1 MRKVVVGLLGAAMVT
16 SVGVTFPGA
25 ATAAPPADPSRI
37 GAEHRVAMEDLP
49 SRLEEKRRELREEAV
64 NGLLKGTV
72 KTERR
77 GHSLVAKVGQTNG
90 AFGSQR
96 VAAAGADQY
105 VELGRERTDKIFVI
119 LAEFGN
125 QRHPDY
131 PDVDTDPDTDGPTT
145 FNGPLHN
152 RITQPD
158 RRVDNSK
165 VWQADFN
172 RAHYQ
177 QMYFGT
183 GAGVESLKTYY
194 EAQSSG
200 RYSVDGEVSD
210 WVKVPYNEARY
221 GRNCKDAQ
229 TCDPNNAWALVRD
242 AANQWY
248 AGQKAAGRTDAQ
260 IKAQL
265 QSYDQYDRYDYDH
278 DGNFD
283 EPDGYLDHFQIVHA
297 GGDESD
303 GDKQQGED
311 AIWAHRWYAW
321 ESENET
327 GPAGNLL
334 GGTQIG
340 TSGIWIGDYTMQ
352 PENGGLSVFA
362 HEYGHDLGLPDDY
375 DTSDGKDK
383 TGDNNEFWTLMA
395 QSRLSGA
402 GEPNGTRPGD
412 LGAWNKLQL
421 GWLNVAKVNAGS
433 SATIDLGPQE
443 YNTAK
448 PQAAVVVLPSKSVT
462 RQHGTPYAGQK
473 QYFSGNAQKLNTTLT
488 RTVDLSGATTAA
500 LRLKARYTIEEN
512 FDFLYVEASTDA
524 GRTWTALDGTV
535 GGAPFV
541 KDGSKTRP
549 AITGT
554 KTSWTDVVVPLNAY
568 AGKKPMIRL
577 RYKTD
582 GAVASGGFLADNLTV
597 VTNGVA
603 GTPDGAET
611 TGAWTPAGFK
621 VVGTTSQETFD
632 NFYIAGNRSYV
643 SYDKY
648 LKTGPYNYGWASS
661 RPDYAEH
668 FALQPGLLISYNDAS
683 QEDNNVNEHPG
694 AGRNL
699 IIDSHPT
706 VLNNVNGAPWASR
719 IQNYDAP
726 FGLTP
731 TDALPL
737 HVDGRA
743 STIQSR
749 AAQPLFD
756 DTKSYYDSR
765 TRTTGVKLPA
775 LGVKIQVVS
784 QDGTTMRIKIS

>member
-37 GAEHRVAMEDLP
+37 GAGHRVTMEDLP
-49 SRLEEKRRELREEAV
+49 NPLEQKRRELREEAV
-64 NGLLKGTV
+64 NDLLKGTL

-77 GHSLVAKVGQTNG
+77 GKSLVAKVGRTNG

-96 VAAAGADQY
+96 VAAAGVDQY
-105 VELGRERTDKIFVI
+105 VELSRERTDKIFVV

-131 PDVDTDPDTDGPTT
+131 PDRDTDPNTPGPTT

-152 RITQPD
+152 RIPQPD
-158 RRVDNSK
+158 RRVDNST
-165 VWQADFN
+165 VWQADYN
-172 RAHYQ
+172 REHYRKL
-177 QMYFGT
+177 YFGE

-200 RYSVDGEVSD
+200 RYSVEGEVSD
-210 WVKVPYNEARY
+210 WVKVQYNEARY
-221 GRNCKDAQ
+221 GRNCN
-229 TCDPNNAWALVRD
+229 DPNACDTENAWALVRD

-248 AGQKAAGRTDAQ
+248 ANQKAAGRTDAQ
-260 IKAQL
+260 LKAEL
-265 QSYDQYDRYDYDH
+265 QSFDRYDRYDFDH

-303 GDKQQGED
+303 GDRQQGED

-321 ESENET
+321 QSENVA

-362 HEYGHDLGLPDDY
+362 HEYAHDLGLPDDY
-375 DTSDGKDK
+375 DTSENH
-383 TGDNNEFWTLMA
+383 TEDNNEYWTLMA
-395 QSRLSGA
+395 QSRLSGP
-402 GEPNGTRPGD
+402 GEANGTRPGD

-421 GWLNVAKVNAGS
+421 GWLDVAKVTAGTS
-433 SATIDLGPQE
+433 KTIELGPQE
-443 YNTAK
+443 YNTTK
-448 PQAAVVVLPSKSVT
+448 PQAAVVVLPNKVVT

-473 QYFSGNAQKLNTTLT
+473 QFFSGNTQKLNSTLT
-488 RTVDLSGATTAA
+488 RTVDLSGATSAS
-500 LRLKARYTIEEN
+500 LRLKGRYDIEQN
-512 FDFLYVEASTDA
+512 YDFLYVEASTDA

-535 GGAPFV
+535 GGAPFAR
-541 KDGSKTRP
+541 DGSKTTP
-549 AITGT
+549 AITGA
-554 KTSWTDVVVPLNAY
+554 SANWTDVVVPLNAY
-568 AGKKPMIRL
+568 AGKKPQVRL
-577 RYKTD
+577 HYKTD
-582 GAVASGGFLADNLTV
+582 AAVAKGGFLADNLTV
-597 VTNGVA
+597 VVNGVA
-603 GTPDGAET
+603 GTPDGAED

-621 VVGTTSQETFD
+621 VVGATSQESFD
-632 NFYIAGNRSYV
+632 NFYIAGHRSYV

-648 LKTGPYNYGWASS
+648 LKTGPYHYGYPS
-661 RPDYAEH
+661 RPAYAER

-699 IIDSHPT
+699 IIDSRPA
-706 VLNNVNGAPWASR
+706 VMYNVDGAPWPSR

-726 FGLTP
+726 FGLTQADSF
-731 TDALPL
+731 TL
-737 HVDGRA
+737 HVGGRP
-743 STIQSR
+743 SPIRGR

-756 DTKSYYDSR
+756 DTRSYFDAN
-765 TRTTGVKLPA
+765 TPQTGVKLPA
-775 LGVKIQVVS
+775 VGVKIQVLS
-784 QDGTTMRIKIS
+784 QNGTTMKIKIS